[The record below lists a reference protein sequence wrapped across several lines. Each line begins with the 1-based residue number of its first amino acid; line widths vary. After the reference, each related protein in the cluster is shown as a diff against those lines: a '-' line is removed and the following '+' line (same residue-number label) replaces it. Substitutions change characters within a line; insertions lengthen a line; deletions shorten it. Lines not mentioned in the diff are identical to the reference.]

1 MGRVTADLEIRGTAT
16 WWVVIVACIGAQLLS
31 GPVRA
36 DELDDFMKLTDINDG
51 ELEFLTEQPQA
62 PYPRQVSH
70 STVTVESLR
79 TGWVRNHQCF
89 HNLDSADAMQVVYRP
104 GRVRNLEVVSFERI
118 GKAWVEENSVQ
129 LEDVLRDSILCVKSE
144 NAALYIDNDDSFY
157 FGAGPF
163 MRRFLDGYFPM
174 EVNMTLDYPDKEVAF
189 DYVKPPATEG
199 GRVVLT
205 PGRLTYHA
213 LFEGRLQ
220 VLVRFVKREDAN

>member
-1 MGRVTADLEIRGTAT
+1 MVS
-16 WWVVIVACIGAQLLS
+16 VCISGQLLS
-31 GPVRA
+31 APVLA

-51 ELEFLTEQPQA
+51 TLEFLAAPPTD

-79 TGWVRNHQCF
+79 TGWVRNEQCF
-89 HNLDSADAMQVVYRP
+89 HNLDPAGAMQVVYRP
-104 GRVRNLEVVSFERI
+104 GRVRKLEVVSFERI

-129 LEDVLRDSILCVKSE
+129 LEDVLRDSILCVRSE

-174 EVNMTLDYPDKEVAF
+174 EVNMTLDYPDREVAF
-189 DYVKPPATEG
+189 DYVKPPATDG
-199 GRVVLT
+199 GRVSLS
-205 PGRLTYHA
+205 PGRLTYQA

-220 VLVRFVKREDAN
+220 VLVRFVKRKDAN